1 MKNFT
6 GITGGVLVLA
16 AILLAGCS
24 NSYKS
29 PTGPSSPT
37 ASDTVT
43 PFIATGSWVVAALV
57 QRTEDKTSQF
67 SGYTFNFTSTGTD
80 NGTVTATRN
89 GATVSGTWRHSASV
103 TYYGGTPTNESI
115 ALNLGT
121 SSPFDRLTKTWN
133 VVSTTSATFTLVSPE
148 VLEDMHLVLT
158 KQ

>member
-6 GITGGVLVLA
+6 GITGCALVSA

-24 NSYKS
+24 NSSGS
-29 PTGPSSPT
+29 PTGPTSPT
-37 ASDTVT
+37 TSDTVT
-43 PFIATGSWVVAALV
+43 PFIATGNWVVASLV

-67 SGYTFNFTSTGTD
+67 SGYTFKFTSTGTD

-89 GATVSGTWRHSASV
+89 GATVNGIWSHAPSV
-103 TYYGGTPTNESI
+103 TYYGSTPSTESI

-121 SSPFDRLTKTWN
+121 STPFDRLTKTWN
-133 VVSTTSATFTLVSPE
+133 VVSTTSVTFTLVSPE
-148 VLEDMHLVLT
+148 VLEDTHLVLT